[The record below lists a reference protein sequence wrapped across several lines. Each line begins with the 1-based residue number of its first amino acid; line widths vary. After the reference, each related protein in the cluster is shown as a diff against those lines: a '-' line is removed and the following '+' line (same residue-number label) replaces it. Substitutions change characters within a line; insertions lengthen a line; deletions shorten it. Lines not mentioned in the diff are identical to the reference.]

1 MNEADKIRM
10 KYSEIGKLGSEEY
23 DGELAELRSSCGHTE
38 SISYREAMRYWGG
51 ELYFTEEE
59 VAHIIEPK
67 DMNTGKRYEDL
78 LPVRVCKHCDKL
90 LWPSM
95 N

>member
-1 MNEADKIRM
+1 MNEADKIRK
-10 KYSEIGKLGSEEY
+10 KYAEVGKLCSEDL
-23 DGELAELRSSCGHTE
+23 DGELAELRSSCGHNE
-38 SISYREAMRYWGG
+38 SISYREASRYWGG

-59 VAHIIEPK
+59 VANIIEPK
-67 DMNTGKRYEDL
+67 DIHTGKKYEDL
-78 LPVRVCKHCDKL
+78 LPVRICKRCDKL